1 MNLKEII
8 QAVENLSPEELSHF
22 RDWFKRRETP
32 ANSSKL
38 DSQPIEITL
47 KRLQGSLKGS
57 GALQTLMEERRK
69 ESLL

>member
-8 QAVENLSPEELSHF
+8 QAVENLSPGELSHF
-22 RDWFKRRETP
+22 RDWFKRHETP
-32 ANSSKL
+32 ANSGKL